1 MPVILNRRV
10 CVRVSRMVA
19 VVAIAAVFAI
29 GCSGKKTATEPVT
42 PPLPDVAAGSQE
54 DIIRSARAALERGEG
69 LALQGQWIGARLA
82 FDQAVDLLLS
92 LTGGVQ
98 SSPEA
103 QSLYDDLLATI
114 HDTERAAL
122 NAQAD
127 DAAASEQAESA
138 AVDELTSDALLA
150 DLSSDLNESVAA
162 SDSPEITY
170 DIPIELNARVRSI
183 IEMFQL
189 RRRDWFQEAL
199 DRSGYYAPMIRR
211 VFQEEG
217 IPQDLIYLAMVESA
231 FKSRAVSRAG
241 ARGIWQF
248 IQGTGRA
255 YGLRQNFWVDD
266 RFNPEKATRAA
277 ARHLKDLYDDLGD
290 WYLVMAAYNSGQR
303 RVERAIRRTGSR
315 DFWVHAKK
323 RVLPRETRS
332 YVPLIIAATV
342 IGKNPESYGFVPST
356 TAPIE
361 YDVVRLEYAVDLAT
375 AAKSAGVAL
384 DDMKFLNPELRRW
397 VTPLD
402 ADSYPLRIPKGKA
415 EEFRVALAEI
425 PEAERVRFGTH
436 VVRRGDTLSRIA
448 SRYGT
453 TIDALTAANNISRRS
468 LIHPGQVL
476 TVPVPPGSGGERIR
490 SVQRREAI
498 AENGESVYV
507 VQRGDTLGEISS
519 AFRMSLQKLRALN
532 GMAPRATR
540 IYPGQTIIVTETA
553 AASLSARRASPAPA
567 PAPSGGATYTVRPG
581 DTLGHI
587 AEEQGVSIATLRRVN
602 GFSNRRTR
610 IYPGQE
616 LYLREGTTYAQADAG
631 PTSYRI
637 RSGDTLSRIARR
649 FGVTIEDIRLWNNM
663 SSDHIVAGERL
674 TIRIASGTN

>member
-1 MPVILNRRV
+1 VPVKVNRLLCARPT
-10 CVRVSRMVA
+10 S
-19 VVAIAAVFAI
+19 VVATLALVVLFGVSCA
-29 GCSGKKTATEPVT
+29 GKKAETDPQ
-42 PPLPDVAAGSQE
+42 PPPDVAAAQE
-54 DIIRSARAALERGEG
+54 VIRAARAELEKGDELALE
-69 LALQGQWIGARLA
+69 GQWSDARLA
-82 FDQAVDLLLS
+82 FDRAVDLLLDVP
-92 LTGGVQ
+92 GGVA
-98 SSPEA
+98 SLPEA
-103 QSLYDDLLATI
+103 QSLYDDVLATI

-122 NAQAD
+122 NALSD
-127 DAAASEQAESA
+127 DAAALEQAEGA
-138 AVDELTSDALLA
+138 AVDELTNEVLIDEFSEEA
-150 DLSSDLNESVAA
+150 DSEIAATDL
-162 SDSPEITY
+162 PEVTY
-170 DIPIELNARVRSI
+170 DIPIVLNARVKSI

-199 DRSGYYAPMIRR
+199 DRGGYYAPMIRQI
-211 VFQEEG
+211 FTEEG

-231 FKSRAVSRAG
+231 YKSRAVSKAG

-255 YGLRQNFWVDD
+255 YGLRQDFWVDD

-277 ARHLKDLYDDLGD
+277 ARHLKDLYEDLGD

-315 DFWVHAKK
+315 DFWVHAQK

-342 IGKNPESYGFVPST
+342 IGKNPEAYGFVAST
-356 TAPIE
+356 NEPID
-361 YDVVRLEYAVDLAT
+361 YDVVRLEFPVDLST
-375 AAKSAGVAL
+375 ASKSAGVSL

-402 ADSYPLRIPKGKA
+402 NDSYPLRIPKGNA
-415 EEFRVALAEI
+415 ETFKLALAEI
-425 PEAERVRFGTH
+425 PEDERVRFGTH

-453 TIDALTAANNISRRS
+453 TIDALTSANNITRRS

-507 VQRGDTLGEISS
+507 IQRGDTLGAISS
-519 AFRMSLQKLRALN
+519 SFRMSLKELRALN
-532 GMAPRATR
+532 GIGARATR
-540 IYPGQTIIVTETA
+540 IYPGQRIIVTERA
-553 AASLSARRASPAPA
+553 AKALAASNRVAPA
-567 PAPSGGATYTVRPG
+567 APRSSGPSGNATYTVRPG

-587 AEEQGVSIATLRRVN
+587 AEEQGVKIATLRQLN
-602 GFSNRRTR
+602 GLSSRQTR
-610 IYPGQE
+610 IHPGQE
-616 LYLREGTTYAQADAG
+616 LYLREASASTQAAAG

-637 RSGDTLSRIARR
+637 RSGDTLSKIARR
-649 FGVTIEDIRLWNNM
+649 FGVTIEQIRQWNNM
-663 SSDHIVAGERL
+663 SSDHIVAGDRL
-674 TIRIASGTN
+674 SLHVNAGTN